1 MPIRSLRFWP
11 LLLLLA
17 ACTRTPRSSVDLDN
31 KYHDAVNRQIGTAQ
45 DERNTAALLPFLTNA
60 NPIYRREAALAF
72 ASVQAPAAVP
82 GLIPLLRDGDY
93 SVRRAAAYAL
103 GQTGD
108 STAVDSLLVR
118 VQLEPDA
125 SVRRYVHE
133 ALGRTVTRAS
143 LPALWRHSTLADTAH
158 AVALALG
165 LNRAALRASPRPKA
179 YSARCRC

>member
-1 MPIRSLRFWP
+1 MPPRSFRCWP

-17 ACTRTPRSSVDLDN
+17 ACTRTPRPSVDLDN

-45 DERNTAALLPFLTNA
+45 DERNTAALLPFLTNS

-82 GLIPLLRDGDY
+82 GLVPLLRDGDY

-103 GQTGD
+103 GQIGD

-118 VQLEPDA
+118 VQAASNSSNGQQRKERWGIGGESMAGPDLVWPGQSGA
-125 SVRRYVHE
+125 PSTESIAHPSTAPRRP
-133 ALGRTVTRAS
+133 LRLL
-143 LPALWRHSTLADTAH
+143 LPAAPR
-158 AVALALG
+158 
-165 LNRAALRASPRPKA
+165 RA
-179 YSARCRC
+179 